1 MTETSHVFQSYTS
14 QIRTIFEKFQ
24 STQGEALDKTA
35 DKIVAAYVNHKRFLV
50 FGSGHSHMI
59 AEEFYARAGGLAYV
73 TPVLQNELTLTDH
86 PNKSTLIERTQDMAK
101 VYFNLYHF
109 EAGDVL
115 LLASNSGRNAM
126 PIELAK
132 MAKEAGL
139 TVIVFTNLSQT
150 LKANSRH
157 PSGKNLHAYADIVI
171 DNCGEFG
178 DAGFDIGSGIMMGA
192 SSTFIGAFAAQAI
205 SILVADK
212 IKNLGMDIPVFRSA
226 NLDGAD
232 AYNADMMKRF
242 AKSF

>member
-1 MTETSHVFQSYTS
+1 MIDTSLVFQNYSK
-14 QIRTIFEKFQ
+14 QIITLFDKFQ
-24 STQGEALDKTA
+24 STQGEALEKTV
-35 DKIVAAYVNHKRFLV
+35 DKIVEAYQNKKRFLV

-86 PNKSTLIERTQDMAK
+86 PQKSTLIERTQGMAS
-101 VYFNLYHF
+101 VYFELYHM

-139 TVIVFTNLSQT
+139 TVIVFTNLVQSKDAT
-150 LKANSRH
+150 SRH
-157 PSGKNLHAYADIVI
+157 PDKKNLYTYADIVI
-171 DNCGEFG
+171 DNCGAYG
-178 DAGFDIGSGIMMGA
+178 DAGFDIGEGIMMGS

-205 SILVADK
+205 SILVATK
-212 IKNLGMDIPVFRSA
+212 IKQAGMDIPVFRSA

-232 AYNADMMKRF
+232 KYNADLMKKF
-242 AKSF
+242 SKTF

>member
-1 MTETSHVFQSYTS
+1 MTESSLVFQNYAA
-14 QIRTIFEKFQ
+14 QINGIFERFQ
-24 STQGEALDKTA
+24 STQSEALDQTA
-35 DKIVAAYVNHKRFLV
+35 DKIVEAYMNHKRFLV

-86 PNKSTLIERTQDMAK
+86 PNKSTLIERTQEMAK

-115 LLASNSGRNAM
+115 LVASNSGRNAM

-150 LKANSRH
+150 MSATSRH
-157 PSGKNLHAYADIVI
+157 PSGKNLYAYGDIVI
-171 DNCGEFG
+171 DNCGAFG
-178 DAGFDIGSGIMMGA
+178 DAGFDIGDGIMMGA

-205 SILVADK
+205 SILVAVK
-212 IKNLGMDIPVFRSA
+212 IKQSGLDIPVFRSA

-232 AYNADMMKRF
+232 AYNAQMMKRY